1 MPAFDLRGI
10 KVAKYN
16 NANGNISYSNATSI
30 GDAMNVELQFTYAE
44 GRLYAESVLAEY
56 IRLATGGSISIAE
69 KYIPDAAK
77 TLLFGMRTGTRT
89 LTVDGQTVNAECMK
103 LGGKDLPN
111 YVGVAF
117 YAPDMVDGEQKYTCV
132 FVSRALFAPPSM
144 TYQTKGENIVFQT
157 PTTTGEFLPD
167 HSANQELV
175 ETYVSDTEAA
185 AIAWRDAVLS

>member
-16 NANGNISYSNATSI
+16 NANGTISYSNATSI
-30 GDAMNVELQFTYAE
+30 GDAMNVVLQFTYAE

-56 IRLATGGSISIAE
+56 IRLATGGSISIGE
-69 KYIPDAAK
+69 KYIPDSAK

-89 LTVDGQTVNAECMK
+89 LTVDGQTVNAESMK
-103 LGGKDLPN
+103 LGGKDLPS

-117 YAPDMVDGEQKYTCV
+117 YAPDMVDGAQKYTCV

-167 HSANQELV
+167 HSANQDLV
-175 ETYVSDTEAA
+175 ETYVADTEAA